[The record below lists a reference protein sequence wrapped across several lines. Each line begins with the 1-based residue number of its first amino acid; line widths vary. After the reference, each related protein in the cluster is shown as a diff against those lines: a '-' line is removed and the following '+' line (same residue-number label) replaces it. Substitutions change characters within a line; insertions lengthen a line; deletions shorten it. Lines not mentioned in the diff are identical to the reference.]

1 MARKDGKEMKIG
13 TLWQVTLNLDLDL
26 NSNSNKSLYR
36 QVTLNINLATLDSHA
51 LKALDFNLDQD

>member
-26 NSNSNKSLYR
+26 NTNSNKSLR

-51 LKALDFNLDQD
+51 LKALNFNLDQD